1 MDHESLHED
10 YSDSEI
16 NDQSMSISEGNK
28 SIEINQNENTFE
40 DILGNSDP
48 NENTFED
55 ILENSDSNENT
66 FEDILKESESEVNA
80 SYLNEAYA
88 DLMTLVTKYKL
99 SNTTGNAIIKFFN
112 KHANLSASPLP
123 KSIEKGR
130 KYMDNL
136 NLPNLAYNKTLVT
149 NYNNNY
155 YLHHHSL
162 INCIKNILSIHDIL
176 ENFVLNF
183 EKLEVIILVFYV
195 YLY

>member
-10 YSDSEI
+10 YSDSKI

-28 SIEINQNENTFE
+28 SIKINQNENTFE
-40 DILGNSDP
+40 DILGNSDLNENTFEDILENSDP
-48 NENTFED
+48 NENTFKD

-66 FEDILKESESEVNA
+66 FEDILKESESEVNS
-80 SYLNEAYA
+80 SYSNEVYA

-99 SNTTGNAIIKFFN
+99 SNTTDNAIIKFFN
-112 KHANLSASPLP
+112 KHANLSASPFL

-149 NYNNNY
+149 NYNNNDY
-155 YLHHHSL
+155 YRTGRMVSNQLKIGHQSGCP
-162 INCIKNILSIHDIL
+162 IDD
-176 ENFVLNF
+176 
-183 EKLEVIILVFYV
+183 
-195 YLY
+195 

>member
-16 NDQSMSISEGNK
+16 NNQSMSISEGNK

-40 DILGNSDP
+40 DIL
-48 NENTFED
+48 
-55 ILENSDSNENT
+55 
-66 FEDILKESESEVNA
+66 KESESEVNA
-80 SYLNEAYA
+80 SYSNEAYA

-123 KSIEKGR
+123 KSIEKRR

-149 NYNNNY
+149 
-155 YLHHHSL
+155 
-162 INCIKNILSIHDIL
+162 
-176 ENFVLNF
+176 
-183 EKLEVIILVFYV
+183 
-195 YLY
+195 

>member
-55 ILENSDSNENT
+55 ILENSDPNENT
-66 FEDILKESESEVNA
+66 FEDILENSESEVNA

-88 DLMTLVTKYKL
+88 DLMILVTKYKL
-99 SNTTGNAIIKFFN
+99 SNITGNAIIKFFN
-112 KHANLSASPLP
+112 KHANLSASPLL
-123 KSIEKGR
+123 KSIEKER
-130 KYMDNL
+130 KYID
-136 NLPNLAYNKTLVT
+136 
-149 NYNNNY
+149 
-155 YLHHHSL
+155 
-162 INCIKNILSIHDIL
+162 
-176 ENFVLNF
+176 
-183 EKLEVIILVFYV
+183 
-195 YLY
+195 